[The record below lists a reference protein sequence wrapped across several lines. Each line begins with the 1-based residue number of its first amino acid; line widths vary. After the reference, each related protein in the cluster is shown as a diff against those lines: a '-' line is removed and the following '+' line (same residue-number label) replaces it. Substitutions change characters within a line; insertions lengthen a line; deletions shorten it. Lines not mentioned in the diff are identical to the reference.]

1 MRNHKPL
8 VLISIALVLVVSL
21 AAPSTSLAQGNGDGD
36 TPGEAL
42 GVLENT
48 FKNLGVLAIKF
59 MYTLSFI
66 VVLVGGVKNGF
77 AINVAQQIGV
87 AHPVCAG
94 SREIDIP
101 VTPNLMFTGSCVDFQ
116 VTAGIK
122 LEYTFKN
129 CVWFRHI
136 AEGQVIFDTPHI
148 QFARQMRVA
157 HQRF

>member
-87 AHPVCAG
+87 AGMA
-94 SREIDIP
+94 SRHTWNFIMGIVVFVLFLATLPILNLVIDNVTHLVPSNIDIY
-101 VTPNLMFTGSCVDFQ
+101 TPS
-116 VTAGIK
+116 
-122 LEYTFKN
+122 
-129 CVWFRHI
+129 W
-136 AEGQVIFDTPHI
+136 
-148 QFARQMRVA
+148 
-157 HQRF
+157 